1 VSEQDFIIALAGKC
15 FLCGGRTGVPDEN
28 LAVVMVDPDG
38 AVRGLVCGDC
48 LVSGR
53 FVQFVATAWLCMS
66 VDDTP
71 TDKAAYEGG
80 DAAS

>member
-1 VSEQDFIIALAGKC
+1 
-15 FLCGGRTGVPDEN
+15 
-28 LAVVMVDPDG
+28 
-38 AVRGLVCGDC
+38 
-48 LVSGR
+48 
-53 FVQFVATAWLCMS
+53 VQFVATAWLCMS